1 MTAREA
7 IDEDPDDAAFRARFA
22 PLSAEVLPAA
32 PRPSAAAP
40 TSIAQGPA
48 TRGMTSQGMTS
59 RGMTSRGMA
68 AQRLPPR
75 ETIARGPIRGGHGMV
90 AMVCASGLAILASA
104 VLIYVTWS
112 RAPAIVIRPPP
123 VASPVPLAAA
133 PPPHPEGEREMIDL
147 LLRRGQAALA
157 VNDIVAARA
166 MFERA
171 AGMGSAAGATAAG
184 KAYDIGFLLDSGAR
198 GIQADQAA
206 AMAWYRKAVL
216 LGDPEAR
223 ERLSRLVARPRP

>member
-7 IDEDPDDAAFRARFA
+7 IDEDPDDAAFRARLA

-32 PRPSAAAP
+32 PRSPAATPASGP
-40 TSIAQGPA
+40 AIQGPA
-48 TRGMTSQGMTS
+48 IQGP
-59 RGMTSRGMA
+59 A
-68 AQRLPPR
+68 
-75 ETIARGPIRGGHGMV
+75 IRGPARASHGTI

-104 VLIYVTWS
+104 VLIYLTWP
-112 RAPAIVIRPPP
+112 RTPAIVVRPPP
-123 VASPVPLAAA
+123 AVSPVPLATA
-133 PPPHPEGEREMIDL
+133 PPRPEGEREMIDL

-184 KAYDIGFLLDSGAR
+184 KAYDIAFLLESGAR
-198 GIQADQAA
+198 GIPADQAA
-206 AMAWYRKAVL
+206 AVAWYRKAAL

-223 ERLSRLVARPRP
+223 ERLSRIEARPRP